1 MSAPTVLA
9 QSSAPR
15 TPGSATRS
23 PYGRPHRPRPAR
35 VVAPELRVSDTPA
48 AVVLR
53 AVVQRGPVSR
63 DVIVSA
69 TGISTATVNRHVS
82 ALIAAGLLRE
92 RADLSTSGAVG
103 RPRVPVEVDHEGQ
116 CTLGVHIGAT
126 TTRIVAVDLRGTV
139 LGGVEIATPSGP
151 HAGALRSIAE
161 SAASFAARWH
171 RRRILFVGVAIGGRV
186 NVQKGTVDH
195 PRLAWS
201 DAPVGAV
208 LGERLGAVVAVAPH
222 VEAMAASELLL
233 ATESAPEDAGRP
245 EAGGSV
251 GGRPGTSLYFYARE
265 MTGLALTIDGRVH
278 TPAGGPGSIAHLPT
292 GSDAVCDCGRTGCLE
307 ATVSDRAV
315 VAAAQRAGLLDE
327 SERSIAAVYLAA
339 RTGSTVAQGLLNDR
353 ADALGRALALVH
365 DVVNPDSVQ
374 VGGQA
379 FTAYPAAME
388 RVEAAFESSSSV
400 ATSRRVRITSFGK
413 RVQDHAAAAVSLGS
427 LYADPVVTM
436 RKIDAQR

>member
-1 MSAPTVLA
+1 MSVSTFAA
-9 QSSAPR
+9 S
-15 TPGSATRS
+15 TPARS
-23 PYGRPHRPRPAR
+23 PLGRPPHTRTGRARFAR

-48 AVVLR
+48 AVVFR

-63 DVIVSA
+63 DVIVGA

-82 ALIAAGLLRE
+82 ALISAGLLRE

-139 LGGVEIATPSGP
+139 LGGVEIPTPTGGHS
-151 HAGALRSIAE
+151 GALRSIAE
-161 SAASFAARWH
+161 SAAAFAARWH

-186 NVQKGTVDH
+186 NAQKGTVDH

-233 ATESAPEDAGRP
+233 APETADKDHT
-245 EAGGSV
+245 
-251 GGRPGTSLYFYARE
+251 GTSLYFYARE

-292 GSDAVCDCGRTGCLE
+292 GSSAVCDCGRTGCLE
-307 ATVSDRAV
+307 ATVSDRSV
-315 VAAAQRAGLLDE
+315 LAAARASGLVDE
-327 SERSIAAVYLAA
+327 SERSISAVYLAA
-339 RTGSTVAQGLLNDR
+339 RTGSPVAEQLLNDR

-388 RVEAAFESSSSV
+388 RVEAAFAAASSV
-400 ATSRRVRITSFGK
+400 ATSGRVRVTTFGK